1 MLSLAAVKP
10 PTRLN
15 TNPKATSLFDR
26 HSPSAPAPG
35 RQSLMTNQ
43 STGKEKQISEMTNNT
58 RRGGEEKKVL
68 TNHILLMRQFLWC
81 VYINCGFASK
91 VTWSMANWV
100 EILFEMGKIKSPG
113 NLEGQHEQE
122 GGAEVGGNRKRARSC
137 ERVWAVTMGK
147 TWVPIKCKRHKGN
160 LQMQGWRGRGGKNA
174 FVISGFTVDLDP
186 ISQIGPAESFY
197 VWWRWWSK

>member
-1 MLSLAAVKP
+1 MGNVCIRVCLWLLAWGLFWMTGGDWSWWSLTLLDLK
-10 PTRLN
+10 LN
-15 TNPKATSLFDR
+15 GQINRCCHLPLRNHLLASTPIRRQHRSLID
-26 HSPSAPAPG
+26 APHLP
-35 RQSLMTNQ
+35 RSLMTNQ

-58 RRGGEEKKVL
+58 RRRWKEKKLL

-122 GGAEVGGNRKRARSC
+122 GGAEVGGK
-137 ERVWAVTMGK
+137 
-147 TWVPIKCKRHKGN
+147 
-160 LQMQGWRGRGGKNA
+160 
-174 FVISGFTVDLDP
+174 
-186 ISQIGPAESFY
+186 
-197 VWWRWWSK
+197 